1 MKFLYRIPQSILSNV
16 DIAKLAETTSFRPS
30 RRQFLVGA
38 TVAGAGLA
46 VSFRVPGVRAEDA
59 AAAPNPFNGYV
70 AITPDNKVT
79 ILSAHMDMGQGCYHG
94 IATLVA
100 EELEADWS
108 QLNVEGGAGNPAL
121 YGNLIA
127 GGQFQL
133 TGGSSAMFS
142 SFDRYRKAGAIARVM
157 LASAAAK
164 QWNVPTAEIKAEKG
178 VLSHAS
184 GKQATFGEMA
194 DAAAQEA
201 VPAEVALKSPADWK
215 VIGAEDFRR
224 LDSNV
229 KSTGK
234 QTYTIDLKLPGMLTA
249 TVAHPPLFG
258 ATVKSFDASAAKA
271 VKGVVDVV
279 QISRGVAV
287 VAENTWA
294 AMQGREA
301 LKVEWDD
308 AQAEKRGSQQLM
320 QEYLAAADKP
330 GDAVAANRG
339 DAEAGVK
346 GAAKVIE
353 ATYQFPYLAH
363 AALEPMDAVAQKNGD
378 VLEIWGG
385 HQMPDLYQA
394 VSAQIAGVEPANVK
408 LHVMKT
414 GGGFGRRAVTD
425 ADIIVEAVET
435 AKAIGWKA
443 PVKVLWTRE
452 DDMRGGR
459 YRPLFVHKVQV
470 GLDEAG
476 NIVGWHHRQVGQS
489 ILIGTPFEG
498 MMVKDGIDATS
509 VEGVFDAP
517 YKIDNFRS
525 EIVNAKV
532 GVPVLWWRS
541 VGHTHTAYVMETMI
555 DEIARTT
562 GKDPVEF
569 RRSLLADHPKHLAV
583 LNLAAEKANWGAE
596 VPKGK
601 ARGVA
606 LHESFGTVVAE
617 IADLTLDDK
626 GGFKVDK
633 VVCAVDCGIA
643 INPDQVRAQMEG
655 GIGFGLGSVLHE
667 ELTLTDGQVDQTNYD
682 AYLPLRIDEMPI
694 VETYIVPSTA
704 TPSGVGEPGVP
715 PIGPAVANALA
726 AANGKRVRILPFSK
740 GLSA

>member
-1 MKFLYRIPQSILSNV
+1 MKFLYRVPQSILSNV
-16 DIAKLAETTSFRPS
+16 DVAKLAETTSFRPS

-46 VSFRVPGVRAEDA
+46 VSFRVPGVRAED
-59 AAAPNPFNGYV
+59 AAPNPFNGYV

-108 QLNVEGGAGNPAL
+108 QLNVEGGAGNTKL
-121 YGNLIA
+121 YGNVA
-127 GGQFQL
+127 WGGVAQG

-142 SFDRYRKAGAIARVM
+142 SFDRYRKAGAIARTM
-157 LASAAAK
+157 LVNAAAK
-164 QWNVPTAEIKAEKG
+164 QWSVPAGEIKAEKG

-224 LDSNV
+224 LDSNL
-229 KSTGK
+229 KATGK
-234 QTYTIDLKLPGMLTA
+234 QDYTIDVKLPGMLTA

-258 ATVKSFDASAAKA
+258 ATVKSFDAAAAKA

-287 VAENTWA
+287 VAESTWA
-294 AMQGREA
+294 AMQGRDA

-308 AQAEKRGSQQLM
+308 SQAEKRGTQQLM

-330 GDAVAANRG
+330 GEAVAANRG
-339 DAEAGVK
+339 DAEAGLK

-394 VSAQIAGVEPANVK
+394 VSAQIAGVTPDKVK

-459 YRPLFVHKVQV
+459 YRPMYVHKVKV

-476 NIVGWHHRQVGQS
+476 NIVGWHHRQVGQAL
-489 ILIGTPFEG
+489 LIGTPFESFA
-498 MMVKDGIDATS
+498 VKDGIDATS
-509 VEGVFDAP
+509 VEGVNDTKYA
-517 YKIDNFRS
+517 IGNFRA

-555 DEIARTT
+555 DEVARAA
-562 GKDPVEF
+562 GKDPIEL
-569 RRSLLADHPKHLAV
+569 RRELLKDHPKHLAV
-583 LNLAAEKANWGAE
+583 LNLAAEKAGWGAE

-617 IADLTLDDK
+617 IADITLDDK
-626 GGFKVDK
+626 GGYKVDK

-643 INPDQVRAQMEG
+643 VNPDQVRAQMEG

-682 AYLPLRIDEMPI
+682 SYLPLRIDEMPV
-694 VETYIVPSTA
+694 VETHIVPSTA

-726 AANGKRVRILPFSK
+726 AANGKRVRILPFAK